1 MQYSFLDMFFGRI
14 GYVSNSDENDLTY
27 GFGIQKF
34 GAAVD
39 YAYTPFGVFEN
50 VQRFTIR
57 FAL

>member
-1 MQYSFLDMFFGRI
+1 MFFGRI

-50 VQRFTIR
+50 VQRFTVR
-57 FAL
+57 FSL